1 MNEKNIVVGADVGDI
16 VDELKEGVGE
26 VKALETI
33 EEKYANVTL
42 RLIEKYGPTLTPLT
56 LEGEKTLDR
65 KLYIHVMLLVCDINL
80 VLFVSDGSILSESIE
95 KMS

>member
-1 MNEKNIVVGADVGDI
+1 MNEQNIVVGADVGDI